1 MTEHPQ
7 RHLRIT
13 SGVMPRY
20 CLIPGDPARAERI
33 AARFEHAEEVIRNR
47 EFLGFRGTT
56 SGIGI
61 GVCSTGIGGPSASI
75 AIEEL
80 ANIGVDTFIR
90 VGSAGGR
97 QSIIPVGS
105 LVIVTAAH
113 RGEGTS
119 HAYLPPEFPAI
130 ADFAVT
136 TALIEAAQQS
146 EHPAVVGICTTRDA
160 FYRRDQQLTE
170 LLTKDGG
177 VVAAE
182 QECATVFIVATVRR
196 VRAGAILAID
206 SNILLPKQDP
216 QEVQREFR
224 KAESSAIDTAIKAI
238 QVLAARDREAA
249 TQAR

>member
-1 MTEHPQ
+1 MTEQPQ

-47 EFLGFRGTT
+47 EFLGFRGATG
-56 SGIGI
+56 GIGI

-97 QSIIPVGS
+97 QSTIPVGS

-119 HAYLPPEFPAI
+119 HAYLPPEFPAV
-130 ADFAVT
+130 ADLAVT
-136 TALIEAAQQS
+136 TALIEAAKQS
-146 EHPAVVGICTTRDA
+146 DHPAVVGICTTRDA
-160 FYRRDQQLTE
+160 FYRRDQQLAE

-182 QECATVFIVATVRR
+182 QECATVFIVAAVRR

-224 KAESSAIDTAIKAI
+224 NAESSAIDTAIKAI
-238 QVLAARDREAA
+238 QLLAARDREAA
-249 TQAR
+249 AQAR